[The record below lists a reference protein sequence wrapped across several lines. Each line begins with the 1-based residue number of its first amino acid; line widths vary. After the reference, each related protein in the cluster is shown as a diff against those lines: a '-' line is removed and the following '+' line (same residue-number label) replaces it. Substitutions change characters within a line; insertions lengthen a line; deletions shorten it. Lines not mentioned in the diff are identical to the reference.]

1 MLVLTRKLAEG
12 IRIGDEILVKVIRTG
27 KGAVK
32 IGIDAPDHLRI
43 SREET
48 FEEESEPV
56 MPARVEEQKGDF
68 LPELGSLGGLSI
80 ADAARMVC

>member
-27 KGAVK
+27 KGSVK

-43 SREET
+43 TREEM
-48 FEEESEPV
+48 FEDESEPV
-56 MPARVEEQKGDF
+56 RKARVAHQDGDN
-68 LPELGSLGGLSI
+68 LPDPASHGLLSV
-80 ADAARMVC
+80 ADAARLVC